1 MIPENRMSL
10 YPVITDLVGSD
21 RFPITDILEYEEGPI
36 HLQDITQGLQYH
48 IWRIRVVGDDVYV
61 TSPTTPETKLFNNPR
76 ITQVSLTFDQNA
88 RYVVAYILDNTD
100 LWLYWYDPTLQR
112 FAHTFIESGVR
123 DVRITM
129 PDKRAFQIDSSDIGM
144 FYTKGDVLY
153 ARWQID
159 RYGVKQELQR
169 GIAGRL
175 MRVGM
180 NKHYRLQFIFQA
192 QPYETY
198 SCTLELNCL

>member
-1 MIPENRMSL
+1 MIPENRMSS
-10 YPVITDLVGSD
+10 YPVIADLVGSD
-21 RFPITDILEYEEGPI
+21 RFPITDALEYEEGPI

-48 IWRIRVVGDDVYV
+48 IWRIRLVGDDVYV
-61 TSPTTPETKLFNNPR
+61 TSPSTPETKLFSNPR
-76 ITQVSLTFDQNA
+76 ITQVSLAFDQNA
-88 RYVVAYILDNTD
+88 RYVVAYILDNTE

-129 PDKRAFQIDSSDIGM
+129 PDKRDFQINLSDIGM

-159 RYGVKQELQR
+159 RYGVTQELQR

-180 NKHYRLQFIFQA
+180 NNHYRLQFIFQA

-198 SCTLELNCL
+198 SCTRELNCL